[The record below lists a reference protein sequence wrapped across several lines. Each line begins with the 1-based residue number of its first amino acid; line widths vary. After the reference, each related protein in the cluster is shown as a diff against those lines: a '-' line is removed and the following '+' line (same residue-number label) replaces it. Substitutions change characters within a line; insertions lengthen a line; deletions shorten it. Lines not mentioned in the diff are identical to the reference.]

1 LALVDEATA
10 FYDAL
15 APMFDVMTD
24 WEARLSSEGPFLRH
38 VLRES
43 GAVRVLDAACGSG
56 GHALALARWGYD
68 VTGAD
73 ASPVMIA
80 LAQQKAAQA
89 GPNARFLV
97 SDLAA
102 VGSTLGLETLG
113 GLQVDASDRL
123 KPPVQESAITQGRPY
138 DAALCLGNSL
148 PHLLTQ
154 ADLVAALRGI
164 ASVLRPG
171 GLFVT
176 QNLNY
181 DLRWVRQPRFF
192 AAQGGVLDGR
202 KVLVWRF
209 ADYDQA
215 AGRIAFNIALFRE
228 GEGTGAA
235 RDWDVQVHTTPQRP
249 LFRADLFSALTDANF
264 AEIRAY
270 GRMSLPFEPFDADR
284 SGDLVVIAR
293 MADGL

>member
-1 LALVDEATA
+1 MEERLAPPEAATA

-24 WEARLSSEGPFLRH
+24 WEARLASEGPYLRG

-43 GAVRVLDAACGSG
+43 GAARVLDAACGSG

-68 VTGAD
+68 VAGAD
-73 ASPVMIA
+73 ASPAMIA
-80 LAQQKAAQA
+80 LAQAKAAEV
-89 GPNARFLV
+89 GLDMPLVV

-102 VGSTLGLETLG
+102 LGEMLPG
-113 GLQVDASDRL
+113 A
-123 KPPVQESAITQGRPY
+123 RPY
-138 DAALCLGNSL
+138 DAVLCLGNSL

-154 ADLVAALRGI
+154 ADLVAALRGM
-164 ASVLRPG
+164 AGVLRPG

-202 KVLVWRF
+202 EVLVWRF
-209 ADYDQA
+209 ADYDLA
-215 AGRIAFNIALFRE
+215 AGRIAFHIALFRKVE
-228 GEGTGAA
+228 GDAGA

-249 LFRADLFSALTDANF
+249 LFHADLISALAEAGF
-264 AEIRAY
+264 AEVRAY
-270 GRMSLPFEPFDADR
+270 GRMALPFEPFDPER
-284 SGDLVVIAR
+284 SGDLVVVAR
-293 MADGL
+293 AGS